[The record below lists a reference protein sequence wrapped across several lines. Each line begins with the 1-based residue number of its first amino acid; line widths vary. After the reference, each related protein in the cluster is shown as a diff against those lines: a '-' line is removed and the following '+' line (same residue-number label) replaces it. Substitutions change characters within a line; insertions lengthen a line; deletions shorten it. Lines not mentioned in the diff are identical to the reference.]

1 MKKVMVFG
9 TFDIFHPGH
18 KNFLKQARRQG
29 DFLIVLVARD
39 KTVRIFKKQ
48 ETRNKEQE
56 RLKKLKSSRMADEV
70 ILGNFN
76 DKYAVIKI
84 YAPEVICLG
93 YDQKFFTR
101 GLRKKLDAFGLKN
114 TKIIRLK
121 PFKPE
126 IYKSSILIAKETSK
140 SQ

>member
-1 MKKVMVFG
+1 MVFG

-29 DFLIVLVARD
+29 DFLIVVVARD

-48 ETRNKEQE
+48 ETRDKEQE
-56 RLKKLKSSRMADEV
+56 RLRAVEKSRIVDEV
-70 ILGNFN
+70 VLGSIQ
-76 DKYAVIKI
+76 DKYAIIKR

-101 GLRKKLDAFGLKN
+101 GLRKKLDAFGLKD